1 MQAGREYWGCS
12 QRGRGRQL
20 SVLPLTAQSTCR
32 AYTEQFYQ
40 KQQHI
45 AQRVATHVVIN
56 LQIVYRIVLLEIATY
71 SSACCRSRRNQPA
84 DRNRIVLL
92 EIATYRLAQRVA
104 AHRVVNLQIVNR
116 IVLLEIAIYS
126 SVCCRSPRSQPAE
139 HKQNS
144 SIRNSSIKLSVLLL
158 TAQSTCRSFTEQFYY
173 KQQYTAQR
181 VAAHLVVNLQS
192 VYRTVL
198 LEIAT

>member
-45 AQRVATHVVIN
+45 AQRVAAHVVIN

-71 SSACCRSRRNQPA
+71 SSACCCSPCSQPA
-84 DRNRIVLL
+84 DRLQNSSIINSNIQLSVLPL
-92 EIATYRLAQRVA
+92 TSQSTCRAYTEQFYQKQQHKARCVA
-104 AHRVVNLQIVNR
+104 AHRVRVVNLQS
-116 IVLLEIAIYS
+116 L
-126 SVCCRSPRSQPAE
+126 
-139 HKQNS
+139 QNS
-144 SIRNSSIKLSVLLL
+144 SIRNSNMQLSVLPL
-158 TAQSTCRSFTEQFYY
+158 TAQSTCR
-173 KQQYTAQR
+173 A
-181 VAAHLVVNLQS
+181 
-192 VYRTVL
+192 YRTVI
-198 LEIAT
+198 LETATCSSGC